1 MHLRSVLEDTR
12 LLFGLF
18 KLFSIMLVLVGLGFV
33 DILLTGV
40 VSSYGFDLQETY
52 MLRSVEGDGEMK
64 DLAGTYTSNWSKPHC
79 EL

>member
-33 DILLTGV
+33 DVLPTGV
-40 VSSYGFDLQETY
+40 VSYVFDLQENY

-64 DLAGTYTSNWSKPHC
+64 DLAGTYTSNWSKPHR